1 MINFFFIFEEQL
13 IQKKKYGIP
22 EKEQEHKL
30 NLPEL
35 FTSKSYFLLLFFRQV
50 LFFIVLY
57 QFAVNCWNS
66 HE

>member
-1 MINFFFIFEEQL
+1 MIIVL
-13 IQKKKYGIP
+13 PLKSSLYRKKNGIP

-50 LFFIVLY
+50 LFSTVLY